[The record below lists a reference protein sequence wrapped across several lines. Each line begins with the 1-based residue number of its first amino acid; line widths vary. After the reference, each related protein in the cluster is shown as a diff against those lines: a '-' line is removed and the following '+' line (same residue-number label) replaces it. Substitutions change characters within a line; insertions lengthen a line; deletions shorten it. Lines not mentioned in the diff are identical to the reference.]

1 MNRGIPFLVAAALL
15 AGCSTTGSL
24 GTAADRL
31 DQSAHRYYRELAYGR
46 GPGPASDDAAALA
59 EATREFNR
67 AVDRTS
73 SRDALQ
79 PSFDRVAGRYHEL
92 RDTVERRDGR
102 YGAAGHS
109 FERVTDAYLDVERV
123 MNYR

>member
-1 MNRGIPFLVAAALL
+1 MNRAIPFLVAATLL
-15 AGCSTTGSL
+15 AGCSTTGNL

-31 DQSAHRYYRELAYGR
+31 DQSAHRYYREVAYGR
-46 GPGPASDDAAALA
+46 GPAPINQDAAELA
-59 EATREFNR
+59 EATRDFNR
-67 AVDRTS
+67 AVDRTR

-92 RDTVERRDGR
+92 RDRVERRDER
-102 YGAAGHS
+102 YGEGSYS
-109 FERVTDAYLDVERV
+109 FDRVTDAYLDVERV